1 MRQTWERTKKEGK
14 ENKKRV
20 KDGVKEGCRSIVF
33 CSTWKFFKNEF
44 HGFSRCILNWN
55 YMKLSCMLVQ
65 MFSHITGCTVV
76 IEVSIKAWTG
86 QHKYGHKKTVVI
98 ESLLVITC

>member
-1 MRQTWERTKKEGK
+1 
-14 ENKKRV
+14 
-20 KDGVKEGCRSIVF
+20 
-33 CSTWKFFKNEF
+33 
-44 HGFSRCILNWN
+44 
-55 YMKLSCMLVQ
+55 MKLSCMLVQ